1 MLFSEHAAVRSV
13 VQNPCR
19 SIRATG
25 PQKPFGARRYQG
37 RAG

>member
-1 MLFSEHAAVRSV
+1 MLFSQHAAVRFV
-13 VQNPCR
+13 VQNPCCF
-19 SIRATG
+19 IRVTG